1 MKTHPECGWYH
12 RMCWSPD
19 WSKGC
24 KKDTVKHLHLCCPAS
39 GLAVKWVALFYHTVL
54 LPWCSAIAHEA
65 NLPQPELSETRSPK
79 KPLTFFAQ
87 SDEQNNRHTGKSKH
101 LHWKDA
107 KSPCWL
113 VTETEGQASYCHKEG
128 IHKIQVPYASVNK
141 ELWWNFQILKK
152 PWTTKK
158 VALN

>member
-1 MKTHPECGWYH
+1 MGGTIACAEALTEARGIKKTQ
-12 RMCWSPD
+12 WSICI
-19 WSKGC
+19 S
-24 KKDTVKHLHLCCPAS
+24 
-39 GLAVKWVALFYHTVL
+39 L
-54 LPWCSAIAHEA
+54 LPCFRVSREVSSSFLPYSPTTMMFCYIAHEA
-65 NLPQPELSETRSPK
+65 NLPQPELSETGSPK